1 MNKNHLIICMVTA
14 LVLMAIA
21 FAPKHLTSVSGNQQ
35 QSSSRRD
42 QNREKIEQKK
52 ASFKSGRDLLLKHGV
67 PFDPDLLM
75 EPGFQKRLKPVFDK
89 MPEFRETHVVGKQ
102 MKGVQL
108 ADILFLPENV
118 ELTGDTVIMANYM
131 IFSGKR
137 AVIKGPHDLHFFAL
151 GPVLSMNMNARN
163 GRGQSGTFVK
173 AAFSKA
179 GLVKAVF
186 STASLEEAKRRSQLV
201 EPDIITLNVDGLG
214 RDEWLESQKAAKAR
228 FASHARRSTTQQPEN
243 IDKPPGETGDKGPNG
258 LFSVE
263 SSTAEAGP
271 PGLCPSIP
279 DGGTGETGFQA
290 PAAGTGGTGF
300 RGIDGADG
308 GNLNVI
314 VSSPNDTHFY
324 NLSAKGG
331 RGGQGGP
338 GGDGGLPARGGKGGP
353 GGPGDTCECPLKSG
367 RGGRGGTGGKGS
379 KGGTGGNGGP
389 GADGGKG
396 GTINFTYPCNW
407 APNWASEVN
416 PGGKGP
422 GGAPGPNSQGGPGGF
437 GGNPGTGGSNIHCLD
452 KAGGNLGP
460 GGEGPPGDNTSDVPS
475 QGTLGGQKGP
485 GTVNTFVDPT
495 NCPPP
500 ECTNHA
506 QCATGFCNNGQCGQ
520 PDGGGGEGAFGG
532 DTPILVDVLGNGFNL
547 TNAVGG
553 VNFDLDTDTVKEKLS
568 WTAYG
573 SDDAWL
579 ALDRNSNGT
588 IDNGRELFG
597 NFTPQPVS
605 ASPHGFMALAEFDK
619 PANGGNGDGMID
631 HNDAIF
637 ASLRLWQDSNH
648 NGVSEVIELHPL
660 LAWRVATVELDYK
673 LSKKTDQHGN
683 QFRYRAKVKDS
694 KGEQVGR
701 WAWDVVLVTTP

>member
-1 MNKNHLIICMVTA
+1 M
-14 LVLMAIA
+14 
-21 FAPKHLTSVSGNQQ
+21 
-35 QSSSRRD
+35 RD
-42 QNREKIEQKK
+42 LNREKIEKKK

-75 EPGFQKRLKPVFDK
+75 EPGFQKRLAPVFPT
-89 MPEFRETHVVGKQ
+89 MPEFRETHVVGKK

-108 ADILFLPENV
+108 ADTLFLPENV
-118 ELTGDTVIMANYM
+118 ELTGDTVIMANNM
-131 IFSGKR
+131 IFSGKK
-137 AVIKGPHDLHFFAL
+137 AVIKGPHDLHFFSL
-151 GPVLSMNMNARN
+151 GPVLSLNMDARN

-179 GLVKAVF
+179 RVVKAVF
-186 STASLEEAKRRSQLV
+186 SRASLEEAKSLGQLV
-201 EPDIITLNVDGLG
+201 EPDIITLNIDALG
-214 RDEWLESQKAAKAR
+214 RDEWLESQKTAKGR
-228 FASHARRSTTQQPEN
+228 FANHARRSTTQQPHN
-243 IDKPPGETGDKGPNG
+243 IDKAPGQTGEKGANG
-258 LFSVE
+258 LFSTE
-263 SSTAEAGP
+263 PEPNGEGP

-279 DGGTGETGFQA
+279 DGGTGDTGHTA
-290 PAAGTGGTGF
+290 PIAGPGGTGL
-300 RGIDGADG
+300 RGIDGDDG
-308 GNLNVI
+308 GTLNVT
-314 VSSPNDTHFY
+314 VSSPTDTHFY

-353 GGPGDTCECPLKSG
+353 GGPGDTCDCPLQSG

-379 KGGTGGNGGP
+379 KGGTGGMGGP

-396 GTINFTYPCNW
+396 GTINFTFPCNW
-407 APNWASEVN
+407 PENWASDVN

-437 GGNPGTGGSNIHCLD
+437 GGNPGTGGSNIGCLN
-452 KAGGNLGP
+452 KAGGTLGAGP
-460 GGEGPPGDNTSDVPS
+460 AGPPGDNTTDVPS
-475 QGTLGGQKGP
+475 QGTLGGQKGV
-485 GTVNTFVDPT
+485 GTVNEIKDPT
-495 NCPPP
+495 NCPTP
-500 ECTNHA
+500 ECTSNA
-506 QCATGFCNNGQCGQ
+506 DCSTSTGFCVNGRCAQ
-520 PDGGGGEGAFGG
+520 PDGGGGEGAWGG

-553 VNFDLDTDTVKEKLS
+553 VNFDLDADTIKERLS

-573 SDDAWL
+573 SDDSWL
-579 ALDRNSNGT
+579 ALDRNSNVT

-637 ASLRLWQDSNH
+637 SLLRLWQDENH
-648 NGVSEVIELHPL
+648 DGISELSELHTLPDL
-660 LAWRVATVELDYK
+660 DVASISLDFK
-673 LSKKTDQHGN
+673 ESRRIDQYGN
-683 QFRYRAKVKDS
+683 LFRYRAKITHS
-694 KGEQVGR
+694 KGAQLGR
-701 WAWDVVLVTTP
+701 WAYDVFLTTPP